1 MAKMLSLSID
11 VTKIDKNK
19 LVKGEKGT
27 YANLTIALN
36 DDKDQFGNDVSCWLK
51 QSKEETDNKSSKVYL
66 GNGKVFW
73 SSDSNTTQDYV
84 NKKEEHDDLP
94 W

>member
-1 MAKMLSLSID
+1 MAHLISLSID
-11 VTKIDKNK
+11 VSKIDKSK
-19 LVKGEKGT
+19 LIKGEKGT

-51 QSKEETDNKSSKVYL
+51 QSKEESDNKAPKTYL

-73 SSDSNTTQDYV
+73 SSYAKVTQ
-84 NKKEEHDDLP
+84 NPTNRQEEHDDLP
-94 W
+94 F